1 MVKTKQG
8 EKERNGPKVENGTI
22 TGVENIKE

>member
-1 MVKTKQG
+1 MVKTKQR
-8 EKERNGPKVENGTI
+8 EKERNGQEVENATI